1 MSKLS
6 DTLESECSVP
16 MGRRMVLPF
25 YYVDYKHLAISYS
38 SALLVASYNHD
49 GLETLARIQDVVSV
63 CN

>member
-1 MSKLS
+1 
-6 DTLESECSVP
+6 